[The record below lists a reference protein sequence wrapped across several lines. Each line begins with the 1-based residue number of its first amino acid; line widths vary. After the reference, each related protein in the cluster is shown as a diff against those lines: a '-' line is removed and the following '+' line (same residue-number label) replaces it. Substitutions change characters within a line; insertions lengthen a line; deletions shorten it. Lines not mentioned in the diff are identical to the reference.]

1 MIFTHAN
8 KHTNLLLVLR
18 NTSINSTIL
27 QKKNCGS
34 KLVNTKDSHP
44 VFFSSKTS
52 MDPLAIVLFENWWK
66 KISKNVIYQ
75 LDEGEYLTLI
85 LIPSQLGF

>member
-1 MIFTHAN
+1 
-8 KHTNLLLVLR
+8 
-18 NTSINSTIL
+18 
-27 QKKNCGS
+27 
-34 KLVNTKDSHP
+34 
-44 VFFSSKTS
+44 